1 MLMYEITGYDRQTGH
16 LAAAHD
22 VPARKIAVVK
32 KIAGIASSD
41 DGLGSYPLDS
51 DQMTKI
57 AKALKIEI
65 EQDGCDFFLGTIRS
79 ATAEVE
85 SPPLSGSKPA

>member
-1 MLMYEITGYDRQTGH
+1 MYEITGYDRQTGH
-16 LAAAHD
+16 LAVAHD
-22 VPARKIAVVK
+22 VPSRKIAVVK

-51 DQMTKI
+51 NQITKI

-65 EQDGCDFFLGTIRS
+65 EQDGCDFFLEPYEALPQRS
-79 ATAEVE
+79 E
-85 SPPLSGSKPA
+85 PPLSGSKLA